1 MQSDRLIGHAPRAR
15 AFGEKFYAT
24 GGTCI
29 GCKECTGLCHALI
42 EALVV
47 PDSVLGRGD

>member
-1 MQSDRLIGHAPRAR
+1 MQSDRLIGHAPRSQ

-29 GCKECTGLCHALI
+29 GCKGCTGLCQALI

-47 PDSVLGRGD
+47 PDMVLGRED